1 MNIIHNDTF
10 PVNITVQIRK
20 NIYSA
25 ELYFDEKAHISYY
38 HDISEAEDYYIKL
51 LVSEVTPK
59 YKHKGKYFL
68 LLDLRNVPKVG
79 MVIMPLDKINE
90 LYTFAKNT
98 DNESLIANTS
108 I

>member
-1 MNIIHNDTF
+1 MHSIHNETF
-10 PVNITVQIRK
+10 PVHITVQIRK

-38 HDISEAEDYYIKL
+38 HDVSEAEDYYIKSL
-51 LVSEVTPK
+51 LAEVTPK

-79 MVIMPLDKINE
+79 MVILPLDKINE

-98 DNESLIANTS
+98 ENESFMANTS

>member
-1 MNIIHNDTF
+1 MNNVHHDTF

-38 HDISEAEDYYIKL
+38 HEVSEAEDYYIKML
-51 LVSEVTPK
+51 LSEVTPK
-59 YKHKGKYFL
+59 YRHKGKYFL

-79 MVIMPLDKINE
+79 MVIVPLDKINE

-98 DNESLIANTS
+98 ETESLMAKSNI
-108 I
+108 